1 MLYCVIVLKRLPG
14 CRQTFWRPADAMIKG
29 ETLLTKIKEK
39 IMHAACML
47 LVCIIASTAHS
58 PLTEWDSMGPCAS
71 PLEVV
76 KLVQPFQCRFR
87 KYAPIGSVMMSLWSY
102 RPPQS
107 RSKRE
112 GKARIRKA
120 LRHRCFHSPLKAAAW
135 KVWNL
140 WAAHLDILY
149 TRQTGHDWTLCGT
162 LPQVCLLQVWACKQ
176 DKSWPVF
183 LVRNTGLAGIKVSEA
198 FLRVRI

>member
-1 MLYCVIVLKRLPG
+1 
-14 CRQTFWRPADAMIKG
+14 
-29 ETLLTKIKEK
+29 
-39 IMHAACML
+39 MHAACML

-120 LRHRCFHSPLKAAAW
+120 SSRYELASRISPSALLTDGMAPRCFLQKTLGLKQRLFHSHQIRQWWRASDW
-135 KVWNL
+135 SR
-140 WAAHLDILY
+140 LY
-149 TRQTGHDWTLCGT
+149 TPGRADHS
-162 LPQVCLLQVWACKQ
+162 V
-176 DKSWPVF
+176 PV
-183 LVRNTGLAGIKVSEA
+183 EA
-198 FLRVRI
+198 ARAR